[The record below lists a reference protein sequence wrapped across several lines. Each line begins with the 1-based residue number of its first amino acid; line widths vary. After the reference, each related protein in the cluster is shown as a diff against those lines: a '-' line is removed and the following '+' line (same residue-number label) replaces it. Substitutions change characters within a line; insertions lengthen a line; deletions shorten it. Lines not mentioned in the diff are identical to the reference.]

1 MQSLTVTIVQ
11 ADLAWHDIKRNL
23 ELFSSTIDALDQK
36 TDLIVLPEMF
46 TTGFTMDAAAHA
58 ETMRGSAVIQM
69 AKWAKGRNAA
79 VCGSL
84 IIDVKGQHFNRFV
97 FVRPDGGVE
106 HYDKRHRFR
115 LAGEVEHY
123 SAGNQQKIIEWRG
136 WRLCPMVCYDLRFP
150 VWSRNRPDLDYDLLL
165 YVANWPSR
173 RHLAWQTLLRARAI
187 ENLSYVAGVNR
198 SGTDGNNLPYSGGSA
213 IVDYLGQDLADLGDR
228 EGLASVT
235 LDKAALEKFR
245 EKFPFHIDADTFSI
259 TQETTS

>member
-1 MQSLTVTIVQ
+1 MQALTVTIVQ

-23 ELFSSTIDALDQK
+23 ALFSAAIDSIDQK

-46 TTGFTMDAAAHA
+46 TTGFTMDAEPHA
-58 ETMRGSAVIQM
+58 ETMRGSALIQM
-69 AKWAKGRNAA
+69 AKWAKARSAA

-84 IIDVKGQHFNRFV
+84 IIEVNGHYFNRFV

-123 SAGNQQKIIEWRG
+123 SAGDLQKIIEWRG
-136 WRLCPMVCYDLRFP
+136 WRVCPMVCYDLRFP
-150 VWSRNRPDLDYDLLL
+150 VWSRNRPELNYDLLL

-173 RHLAWQTLLRARAI
+173 RHHAWQTLLRARAI
-187 ENLSYVAGVNR
+187 ENLSYVAAVNR
-198 SGTDGNNLPYSGGSA
+198 TGTDGNDLPYSGGSA
-213 IVDYLGQDLADLGDR
+213 IIDYLGHDLADLGDR
-228 EGLASVT
+228 AGLAT
-235 LDKAALEKFR
+235 QPLDKAALEKFR